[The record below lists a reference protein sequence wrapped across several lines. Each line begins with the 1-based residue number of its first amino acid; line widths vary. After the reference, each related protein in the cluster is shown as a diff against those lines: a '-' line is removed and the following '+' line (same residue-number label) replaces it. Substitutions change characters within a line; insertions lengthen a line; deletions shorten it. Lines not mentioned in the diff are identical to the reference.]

1 MHTCIEVVSIM
12 VMVEKKV
19 PIPEGVEVSF
29 DGGSVVVRGPKGEV
43 RKTLEYPG
51 IAIKK
56 GNGEIVIETNNPKKR
71 QWAILGTYESH
82 TKNMIKG
89 VKEGFEYKMKI
100 IYSHFPMSV
109 KVEQNGI
116 SVENY
121 LGEKVP
127 RKTRI
132 VGNCEVKVKGTEIT
146 ITGNNIEEVGQTAAN
161 IEQLTKV
168 KNRDR
173 RVFQDGIYLIEK
185 DGVGV

>member
-1 MHTCIEVVSIM
+1 M
-12 VMVEKKV
+12 VMAEKNIM
-19 PIPEGVEVSF
+19 IPEDVEVSL
-29 DGGSVVVRGPKGEV
+29 DGGSVVVKGPKGTI
-43 RKTLEYPG
+43 RKTLQYPWVVL
-51 IAIKK
+51 
-56 GNGEIVIETNNPKKR
+56 EIIDRGVAVKTENPKKR

-82 TKNMIKG
+82 IKNMIKG
-89 VKEGFEYKMKI
+89 TTDGFEYKMKV
-100 IYSHFPMSV
+100 IYSHFPMTV

-132 VGNCEVKVKGTEIT
+132 VGNCNVDIKGTEIT
-146 ITGNNIEEVGQTAAN
+146 VSGNNKEEVGQTAAN

-168 KNRDR
+168 KNKDC

-185 DGVGV
+185 DGVEV

>member
-1 MHTCIEVVSIM
+1 M
-12 VMVEKKV
+12 VMAEKNIM
-19 PIPEGVEVSF
+19 IPEDVEVSL
-29 DGGSVVVRGPKGEV
+29 DGGSVVVKGPKGTI
-43 RKTLEYPG
+43 RKTLQYPG
-51 IAIKK
+51 VVL
-56 GNGEIVIETNNPKKR
+56 EIIDRGVVVKTENPKKR

-82 TKNMIKG
+82 IKNMIKG
-89 VKEGFEYKMKI
+89 TTDGFEYKMKV
-100 IYSHFPMSV
+100 IYSHFPMTV

-132 VGNCEVKVKGTEIT
+132 VGNCNVDIKGTEIT
-146 ITGNNIEEVGQTAAN
+146 VSGNNKEEVGQTAAN

-168 KNRDR
+168 KNKDC

-185 DGVGV
+185 DGVEV

>member
-1 MHTCIEVVSIM
+1 M

-29 DGGSVVVRGPKGEV
+29 DGSSVVVRGPKGEV

-56 GNGEIVIETNNPKKR
+56 GNGEIVIETKDPKKR
-71 QWAILGTYESH
+71 QLAILGTYESH
-82 TKNMIKG
+82 IKNMIKG
-89 VKEGFEYKMKI
+89 VKEGFEYKMKV

-116 SVENY
+116 TIENY

-161 IEQLTKV
+161 MEQRTRV
-168 KNRDR
+168 KNRDC
-173 RVFQDGIYLIEK
+173 RVFQDGIYLVEK
-185 DGVGV
+185 DGAEI

>member
-1 MHTCIEVVSIM
+1 MA
-12 VMVEKKV
+12 MVEKRV
-19 PIPEGVEVSF
+19 SISEDVEVSF
-29 DGGSVVVRGPKGEV
+29 DGSVMVVKGPKGEV
-43 RKTLEYPG
+43 RKTMEYPG
-51 IAIKK
+51 VTVRKD
-56 GNGEIVIETNNPKKR
+56 GSEIVMGAENPKKR
-71 QWAILGTYESH
+71 QWAIIGTYEAH

-89 VKEGFEYKMKI
+89 VSVGFEYKMKV
-100 IYSHFPMSV
+100 IYSHFPMGV
-109 KVEQNGI
+109 KVEQSTI

-132 VGNCEVKVKGTEIT
+132 VGGCEVKVKGTEIT

-168 KNRDR
+168 KNKDP

-185 DGVGV
+185 DGALI